1 LSFISFGTNDLTQY
15 VLAADRG
22 SPYVSHIYD
31 ELNPAVL
38 RLVKYAVERVR
49 GKAEVEVCG
58 EMASRGLAVPLL
70 IGLGVNALSVAP
82 AFVGRVK
89 YVVRRVRW
97 KQLSKEVPKLVEQ
110 ASTSREVREWVQG
123 YLSSAGVKVFE

>member
-1 LSFISFGTNDLTQY
+1 
-15 VLAADRG
+15 
-22 SPYVSHIYD
+22 
-31 ELNPAVL
+31 
-38 RLVKYAVERVR
+38 VKYAVERVR

-70 IGLGVNALSVAP
+70 IGLGVDALSVAP

-89 YVVRRVRW
+89 YVVRRVGW